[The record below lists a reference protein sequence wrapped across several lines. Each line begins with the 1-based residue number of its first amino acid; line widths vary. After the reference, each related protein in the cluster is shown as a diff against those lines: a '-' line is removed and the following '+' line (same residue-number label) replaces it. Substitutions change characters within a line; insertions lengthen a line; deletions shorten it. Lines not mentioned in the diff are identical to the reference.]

1 MEKTKPTYEE
11 LQQENDNL
19 LKQLDSYKTIV
30 DYTVD
35 WEIFM
40 LHTRGEYKK

>member
-19 LKQLDSYKTIV
+19 LKQLAQYKTIV

-40 LHTRGEYKK
+40 LLTRGGYKK